1 MIDIAA
7 IKARADKATA
17 GGWIVIET
25 THPYKF
31 TPSRPEFKGEGFHV
45 ERRIATAW
53 DHPQLKDKYPLVNI
67 ATGIGTPESGAVHM
81 CSIEADDADFIA
93 HARTDIP
100 ALLAALEAS
109 KSARVKAE
117 QERDGYRSKLMQ
129 LADATEVSGM
139 SWSGFNVLGDKK
151 SIKAVQ
157 SAVHYAG
164 QIEEYRTAFADRL
177 KQVEQERDALKEALT
192 NSCDLLESYIDTFG
206 DMSGANRADL
216 NDYRRALESKP

>member
-1 MIDIAA
+1 MTLDIAA

-100 ALLAALEAS
+100 ALIAALEAS

-117 QERDGYRSKLMQ
+117 QERDALRNFVADF
-129 LADATEVSGM
+129 ADANIEM
-139 SWSGFNVLGDKK
+139 LPMPHIKHPADEPD
-151 SIKAVQ
+151 KAVSAAEVWEWQ
-157 SAVHYAG
+157 S
-164 QIEEYRTAFADRL
+164 
-177 KQVEQERDALKEALT
+177 DA
-192 NSCDLLESYIDTFG
+192 
-206 DMSGANRADL
+206 
-216 NDYRRALESKP
+216 RRALEQKS

>member
-1 MIDIAA
+1 MVIYAGTQGAIMIDIAA

-100 ALLAALEAS
+100 ALIAALEAS
-109 KSARVKAE
+109 EAARVKAE
-117 QERDGYRSKLMQ
+117 QERD
-129 LADATEVSGM
+129 
-139 SWSGFNVLGDKK
+139 
-151 SIKAVQ
+151 
-157 SAVHYAG
+157 
-164 QIEEYRTAFADRL
+164 
-177 KQVEQERDALKEALT
+177 ALKAENHRLSAGLIILSTSFYKGDQHQAYAKHILEA
-192 NSCDLLESYIDTFG
+192 
-206 DMSGANRADL
+206 
-216 NDYRRALESKP
+216 KP

>member
-1 MIDIAA
+1 MTDAIMTLDIAA

-100 ALLAALEAS
+100 ALIAALEAS
-109 KSARVKAE
+109 EAARVKAE
-117 QERDGYRSKLMQ
+117 QERD
-129 LADATEVSGM
+129 
-139 SWSGFNVLGDKK
+139 
-151 SIKAVQ
+151 
-157 SAVHYAG
+157 
-164 QIEEYRTAFADRL
+164 
-177 KQVEQERDALKEALT
+177 ALKDCE
-192 NSCDLLESYIDTFG
+192 ESAYQRGVSDERK
-206 DMSGANRADL
+206 RAEKAEFAA
-216 NDYRRALESKP
+216 RRALESKP